1 VPDICAIHRGQ
12 VYFLEMKKLG
22 GGRVSKEQKIMMARL
37 VGAGA
42 ICAVA
47 NGLEQAIQQL
57 EAWCLLEVAVA
68 TQQEEM
74 AA

>member
-1 VPDICAIHRGQ
+1 
-12 VYFLEMKKLG
+12 MKKPK
-22 GGRVSKEQKIMMARL
+22 GGRVSKEQKVMMARL

-47 NGLEQAIQQL
+47 NGRVQAIKQL
-57 EAWCLLEVAVA
+57 EAWRLLEVAVA
-68 TQQEEM
+68 TAEQEEM

>member
-1 VPDICAIHRGQ
+1 
-12 VYFLEMKKLG
+12 
-22 GGRVSKEQKIMMARL
+22 MMARL

-47 NGLEQAIQQL
+47 KGLAQAIQQL
-57 EAWCLLEVAVA
+57 EAWRLLEVAVA
-68 TQQEEM
+68 TTEQEEM

>member
-1 VPDICAIHRGQ
+1 
-12 VYFLEMKKLG
+12 
-22 GGRVSKEQKIMMARL
+22 L

-47 NGLEQAIQQL
+47 AGLEQAIQQL
-57 EAWCLLEVAVA
+57 EAWRLLEVAVA
-68 TQQEEM
+68 TAELEEM

>member
-1 VPDICAIHRGQ
+1 
-12 VYFLEMKKLG
+12 
-22 GGRVSKEQKIMMARL
+22 MMARL

-47 NGLEQAIQQL
+47 NGLEQAIKQL
-57 EAWCLLEVAVA
+57 EAWRLLEVAVA

>member
-1 VPDICAIHRGQ
+1 
-12 VYFLEMKKLG
+12 MKAEKR
-22 GGRVSKEQKIMMARL
+22 GRVSAEQKIMMARL

-47 NGLEQAIQQL
+47 AGLEAAIEQL
-57 EAWCLLEVAVA
+57 EAWCLLRPAEAGVAA
-68 TQQEEM
+68 EEM